1 MVLFFLL
8 SSHPA
13 DPTLTNENLME
24 VVRGV
29 ESRWKDLSDKLGV
42 DSESRIFQLFYQ
54 NDHQKMEA
62 IVNRYVR
69 YHPTPSWS
77 KVARAL
83 KEMKLRQLAKVVNT
97 KYVTGMCQGLLL
109 ASGGYI
115 FFIIRSS
122 SFAFSFSRVT
132 CMITKILEQN

>member
-1 MVLFFLL
+1 M
-8 SSHPA
+8 
-13 DPTLTNENLME
+13 D

-29 ESRWKDLSDKLGV
+29 ESRWEDLGGFLCSGGILRGV
-42 DSESRIFQLFYQ
+42 RSSEMEKIWHLYQ

-62 IVNRYVR
+62 IIKHYVKHYPFR
-69 YHPTPSWS
+69 SWKDVS
-77 KVARAL
+77 SAL
-83 KEMKLRQLAKVVNT
+83 ESMKLRQLAKVVTT
-97 KYVTGMCQGLLL
+97 KYIRGMWLGVPL

-115 FFIIRSS
+115 FRSS